1 MKYSA
6 LEQQYVLSNGRKV
19 ERIEFLLHRGKMPI
33 HIQSYPYGQFSMNI
47 ANYPYGEL
55 HPLEKVEL
63 ANWLIMVLADWG
75 NPTPEHEQQEQSASG
90 LLRLN

>member
-19 ERIEFLLHRGKMPI
+19 ERIDLCI
-33 HIQSYPYGQFSMNI
+33 HQGQFSMNI

>member
-1 MKYSA
+1 VKYST

-19 ERIEFLLHRGKMPI
+19 ERIDLCI
-33 HIQSYPYGQFSMNI
+33 HQGQFSMNI

-63 ANWLIMVLADWG
+63 ALWLVEVLANWA
-75 NPTPEHEQQEQSASG
+75 NPTPEHEEPERSN
-90 LLRLN
+90 LLRMDS